1 MYPVRAHIRHALTQK
16 GASAMANIDLINTI
30 LQKYPRL
37 TKAERKV
44 ADAVIAD
51 PQRVLTATITELAEL
66 CGVGETSV
74 FRFCRT
80 LDLEGYQDFKVSLA
94 LSTNAQDPLDM
105 RSAAD
110 SLPSDNLESLTKNV
124 YNAYLLSLN
133 DALANIQPAAVSRA
147 VELLLSAGSIHLF
160 GMGTSG
166 ITAAAAQNRFLRLT
180 PQVFF
185 HSDTH
190 TQITTAALLDSS
202 CAAVIFSNSGTTKDC
217 ITLARLAKEN
227 GAVVIFVTKYAQ
239 SPAARYADVLLVSG
253 AVEGP
258 IPGGSIA
265 GKVSQMFMVDGLYTE
280 YFRRMGESAVANKQ
294 RTAAAVAEKKL

>member
-1 MYPVRAHIRHALTQK
+1 
-16 GASAMANIDLINTI
+16 MANFDLINTI
-30 LQKYPRL
+30 LQKYPHL

-44 ADAVIAD
+44 ADTVIAD
-51 PQRVLTATITELAEL
+51 PPRVLDATISDLAEL

-80 LDLEGYQDFKVSLA
+80 LDLQGYQDFKVSLA
-94 LSTNAQDPLDM
+94 LSTSSPDALDV
-105 RSAAD
+105 RGNAD
-110 SLPSDNLESLTKNV
+110 SFASDDLESLTKGV
-124 YNAYLLSLN
+124 YNAYLLALS
-133 DALANIQPAAVSRA
+133 DAMANIHPGAVNAA
-147 VELLLSAGSIHLF
+147 VELLLNASAIHLF

-185 HSDTH
+185 HPDTH
-190 TQITTAALLDSS
+190 TQITTAALLDSA

-217 ITLARLAKEN
+217 ITLAKLAKEN
-227 GAVVIFVTKYAQ
+227 GAAVILVTKYAQ
-239 SPAARYADVLLVSG
+239 SPAAKYADVLLISG

-258 IPGGSIA
+258 IQGGSIA
-265 GKVSQMFMVDGLYTE
+265 GKVSQMFMVDVLYTE
-280 YFRRMGESAVANKQ
+280 YFRRMGESAVSNKQ